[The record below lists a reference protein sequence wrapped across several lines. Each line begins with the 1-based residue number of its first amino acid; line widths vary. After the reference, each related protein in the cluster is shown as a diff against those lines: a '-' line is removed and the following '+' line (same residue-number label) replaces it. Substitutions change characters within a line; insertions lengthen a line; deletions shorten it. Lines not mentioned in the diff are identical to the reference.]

1 MHTINSPV
9 IELQHRH
16 RSVRRYLDIDVTE
29 SQVATIVAAAQRA
42 SSWSNLQAWSV
53 IEVRDSGRKR
63 RIAAAIGGA
72 PYVEEAP
79 VFLVW
84 VADLARNDAVMR
96 KQGVEAETLNLM
108 DHTLVCALDVGI
120 VAQSALL
127 AAESLG
133 LGGVFVGGIRNAPE
147 AVISEL
153 TLPLLTFP
161 MVGMAIGVPHPEEAT
176 GAKPRLPLTGVLHKE
191 QYDDDAWRDAAA
203 AYDAEYREYFEGQ
216 GMTNRSWTETIAARL
231 GKLEAM
237 LGRHTMRMSL
247 REQGLDSN

>member
-1 MHTINSPV
+1 MHIINSPV
-9 IELQHRH
+9 IDLQHRH
-16 RSVRRYLDIDVTE
+16 RSVRRYLELEVTE

-53 IEVRDSGRKR
+53 IEVRDVGRKH
-63 RIAAAIGGA
+63 RIAAAIGSA
-72 PYVEEAP
+72 PYVKEAP

-96 KQGVEAETLNLM
+96 EQGVEAETLHLM
-108 DHTLVCALDVGI
+108 DNTLVCALDVGI

-147 AVISEL
+147 TVISEL
-153 TLPLLTFP
+153 NLPHLTFP
-161 MVGMAIGVPHPEEAT
+161 MVGMAIGVPHSEEAT
-176 GAKPRLPLTGVLHKE
+176 GAKPRLPLAGVLHSE
-191 QYDDDAWRDAAA
+191 QYDGDAWRDATA

-216 GMTNRSWTETIAARL
+216 GATNRSWASTVAARL
-231 GKLEAM
+231 GKPEAM
-237 LGRHTMRMSL
+237 LGRHTMRASL
-247 REQGLDSN
+247 REQGFDSD